1 MDCAK
6 PLVLKRFSE
15 APPLILKMF
24 DRNDRLYSSGKGGKP
39 MKAGHLIANGSVPT
53 SSFLH
58 DGGGE
63 QPWEMAA
70 KGGNTNRMKAKEE
83 WEEL

>member
-1 MDCAK
+1 VDCAK

-63 QPWEMAA
+63 QPGEMAA
-70 KGGNTNRMKAKEE
+70 KGGKTNGVRAKKK
-83 WEEL
+83 

>member
-1 MDCAK
+1 
-6 PLVLKRFSE
+6 
-15 APPLILKMF
+15 
-24 DRNDRLYSSGKGGKP
+24 

-70 KGGNTNRMKAKEE
+70 KGGNTNRMRAKKKS
-83 WEEL
+83 EEL